1 MRTMSNRSRSSAF
14 EAASGLALC
23 LALTACSQST
33 SGPGATTCDGPCD
46 AGMMATIR
54 DLAIPPDLT
63 GASHFRFILDSILA
77 PDSKD
82 NATKYLYDVDGAGTP
97 KNTLVSVVDALNLSG
112 APSLQGTINNALSA
126 GTVIELLEVSSLDPT
141 LAYDANAT
149 VDGYAGKLPRGTN
162 PADLYTGSATVD
174 VDTTELPA
182 VHTLSAVLSKTVCD
196 TLHLPPAS
204 INIHLPLEG
213 VEPVALTLHA
223 ARVHFRSSATMNPK
237 GFRLVEGEPLDVD
250 RAVLEPGVGVR
261 EVRPRLARQAQPPF
275 GVALEVE
282 DLTEVSEGQLLARI
296 KNEGLQTAQV
306 KETLAR
312 LGAVPSH
319 DSPEEFA
326 KFIMTQFVKWQAVAK
341 AASIRID

>member
-1 MRTMSNRSRSSAF
+1 MSNRSRSSAF

-237 GFRLVEGEPLDVD
+237 GFRLVEGVMNGGISQKEIHERLAP
-250 RAVLEPGVGVR
+250 AVAAMIQKLIDADPKGQNAQALLQNFDKNKDGKVSTDEIENHPVVSQILAPDSDLFDEKGNLAPNQDKVADSISFGVG
-261 EVRPRLARQAQPPF
+261 F
-275 GVALEVE
+275 
-282 DLTEVSEGQLLARI
+282 T
-296 KNEGLQTAQV
+296 
-306 KETLAR
+306 
-312 LGAVPSH
+312 AVPVMFT
-319 DSPEEFA
+319 PP
-326 KFIMTQFVKWQAVAK
+326 K
-341 AASIRID
+341 